1 MKKDDER
8 EKEWEKDG
16 RMRGKSK
23 KEGEK
28 KPWVEELIERMWLFL
43 VVIHSNVFT

>member
-23 KEGEK
+23 KEGGK
-28 KPWVEELIERMWLFL
+28 KALGRGIDRK
-43 VVIHSNVFT
+43 NVALSGGYSQ